1 MPNDEGN
8 IEVRF
13 KGTKQKALYEFSLLL
28 IIMILGNQTLAN
40 KLSTLNNGEIVATI
54 LSIFQLFVTFLS
66 AFVWFRFVFNNISLS
81 NEKDFSLP
89 KKDIVNY
96 WGFILYTAFLTSV
109 AGFIFGFLKSFFS
122 GMEINVWLNILIS
135 FFFYM
140 VCLNYIAYIVTKRL
154 VKEIYL
160 GEENLYFSISYFEY
174 LLNSIKSIF
183 FAITL
188 IGLPKSFE
196 IIFNDNFIKA
206 IKSENYKF
214 IFKAKYW
221 GIFSNC
227 LSYFLVGIT
236 VIGYPFALL
245 GLLKWFISRTEVKTI
260 NQ

>member
-1 MPNDEGN
+1 M
-8 IEVRF
+8 
-13 KGTKQKALYEFSLLL
+13 ALWSRVA
-28 IIMILGNQTLAN
+28 ILA
-40 KLSTLNNGEIVATI
+40 LNC
-54 LSIFQLFVTFLS
+54 LYKTFRQ
-66 AFVWFRFVFNNISLS
+66 FR
-81 NEKDFSLP
+81 
-89 KKDIVNY
+89 
-96 WGFILYTAFLTSV
+96 
-109 AGFIFGFLKSFFS
+109 
-122 GMEINVWLNILIS
+122 NVWCVAAAAPP
-135 FFFYM
+135 M